1 MIKKI
6 SFLRAVNSDD
16 CKVKRKKKLKYLC
29 ICFGLFTAICK
40 IFVIHFILSKICIE
54 CTEKN

>member
-6 SFLRAVNSDD
+6 TFLRAVNSDD

>member
-6 SFLRAVNSDD
+6 TFLRAVNSDD

-40 IFVIHFILSKICIE
+40 IFVIHFILSK
-54 CTEKN
+54 KMY